1 MKKGFFVLYTFFT
14 FTIIIKFKN
23 MISKVCVFCASSHK
37 VDQKYFDIAERLAKT
52 LVKSNITTVYGG
64 GAVGLMG
71 KLADVAM
78 QENGNVIG
86 IIPKFMVEVEWSHK
100 NITELIEVNDMHE
113 RKKKLIENVD
123 AIIILPG
130 GSGTLEETMEVI
142 TLKRLGKFTKP
153 IIFIN
158 TDGFYDSLFQLFDKM
173 IEERFMRH
181 EHEKMWT
188 SIEQPED
195 IVRAIES
202 APIWNEDAIKI
213 AAV

>member
-1 MKKGFFVLYTFFT
+1 
-14 FTIIIKFKN
+14 

-37 VDQKYFDIAERLAKT
+37 VDSKYFDVAERTANVLT
-52 LVKSNITTVYGG
+52 SNNITTVYGG

-71 KLADVAM
+71 KLADTAM
-78 QENGNVIG
+78 ENQGKVIG
-86 IIPKFMVEVEWSHK
+86 IIPKFMMDVEWGHK
-100 NITELIEVNDMHE
+100 NITELILVKDMHE
-113 RKKKLIENVD
+113 RKKKLIEDID
-123 AIIILPG
+123 AIVILPG

-173 IEERFMRH
+173 VEEKFMRE
-181 EHEKMWT
+181 EHRQMWT
-188 SIEQPED
+188 SINKPEEL
-195 IVRAIES
+195 ITAIKES
-202 APIWNEDAIKI
+202 PAWDESAIKI